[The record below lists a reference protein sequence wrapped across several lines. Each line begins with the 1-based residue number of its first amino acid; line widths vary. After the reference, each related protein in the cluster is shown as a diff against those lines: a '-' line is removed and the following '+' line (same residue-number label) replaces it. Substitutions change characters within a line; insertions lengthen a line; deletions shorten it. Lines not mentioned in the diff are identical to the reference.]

1 MYTKKLHSRHG
12 TNSYGIVIKV
22 SICPLFLWDRNVA
35 PPLIEA
41 FLLFGYEME
50 YIFQF
55 NVECLVGLLN
65 SSTDLT
71 INSVSCLCESVL
83 SERVWSAEAQHFKEH

>member
-1 MYTKKLHSRHG
+1 M
-12 TNSYGIVIKV
+12 
-22 SICPLFLWDRNVA
+22 A

-71 INSVSCLCESVL
+71 INSVSRLCESVL
-83 SERVWSAEAQHFKEH
+83 SERVRSAEAQHLKEH